1 MAGMPKICAVLIVV
15 GALQA
20 AVAAGA
26 PPSRD
31 PAPAPPSRPPDIVE
45 TLPAETDFYEESYED
60 TAQFETPD
68 SCPPV
73 YYAEVDDLFWQ
84 VQGDE
89 TPALVTTST
98 PGTPRPQAGVLG
110 QPNTSILYGDE
121 RLNNDGRSGARFLL
135 GRRLTECAKVE
146 GEWFMLGESQAEFH
160 QDSTGNPI
168 LARPFTNI
176 AGVQEAF
183 LVAYPGVRQGEI
195 TVNSTSNFSGA
206 TIAVIEEWNPEY
218 DHRAGQLSL
227 AMGLRYLRLADNLE
241 ISDSLVSID
250 PAGPVPVG
258 TQFATFDQ
266 FETTN
271 EFFGFNLG
279 IRSEWQR
286 ERWNFTAAGNLGI
299 GQTIRHVTIN
309 GRSSTT
315 TPAGATTNF
324 DGGLLALPTNM
335 GHFRNTELGFV
346 PQIQL
351 KLAYEITCNAR
362 IIVGYDAMWWSSVA
376 RPGEQID
383 TTVNTSQTSG
393 QPLVGPAA
401 PAFSFNES
409 VLWVQ
414 GVSVGGEWRY

>member
-1 MAGMPKICAVLIVV
+1 MAGMPKILRVLVAASVLKGAV
-15 GALQA
+15 
-20 AVAAGA
+20 AVAAA
-26 PPSRD
+26 PLSRD
-31 PAPAPPSRPPDIVE
+31 PAPAPPPPATVE
-45 TLPAETDFYEESYED
+45 TLPAEMDFYEDTYED
-60 TAQFETPD
+60 AAQFETAE

-73 YYAEVDDLFWQ
+73 YYVEADYLFWQ
-84 VQGDE
+84 VQGAD
-89 TPALVTTST
+89 TPPLVTTST
-98 PGTPRPQAGVLG
+98 PGTPQPQAGVLG

-121 RLNNDGRSGARFLL
+121 RLNNDGRSGARIVL
-135 GRRLTECAKVE
+135 GRRLTSCAKVE
-146 GEWFMLGESQAEFH
+146 GEWFMLSESQEEFH

-195 TVNSTSNFSGA
+195 NVNSTNNFSGA
-206 TIAVIEEWNPEY
+206 TIAVVEEWNPDC

-241 ISDSLVSID
+241 ISDALVSID

-258 TQFATFDQ
+258 TQFSTFDQ

-271 EFFGFNLG
+271 DFFGLNLG
-279 IRSEWQR
+279 LRSEWQR
-286 ERWNFTAAGNLGI
+286 ERWCFTAAGNLGI

-335 GHFRNTELGFV
+335 GHYRNTELGFV
-346 PQIQL
+346 PQIQF

-376 RPGEQID
+376 RPGDQID

-393 QPLVGPAA
+393 QPLVGAAA
-401 PAFSFNES
+401 PVFNFNES

-414 GVSVGGEWRY
+414 GVSVGGEWRF